1 MRNIP
6 DILTS
11 EDSGV
16 NSGVVECEAVLSLF
30 VEFSVERTQVGM
42 RSG

>member
-1 MRNIP
+1 MP

-16 NSGVVECEAVLSLF
+16 NSGADKCGEVLSRLAVF
-30 VEFSVERTQVGM
+30 LIERTPAEM